1 MSDPVSVDSHPLV
14 VPRSASLPLV
24 RGQSP
29 DCNLTF
35 CRVVYDAAHSQQTLS
50 IHRQDIELSFAHHNR
65 GGAATGFRPTDK
77 MASSTSDMTI
87 DDAWESVK
95 SVVLAGWSKT
105 TRRMRAAGAV
115 LLFLCVLGFSSLPS
129 KLSSR
134 FKHQTDERPA
144 FSRFFSSDLRSR
156 NLPYP
161 GYLLCPSIM
170 VPMVLSRRT
179 TLAKLPS

>member
-35 CRVVYDAAHSQQTLS
+35 CRVVYDAALSQQTLS
-50 IHRQDIELSFAHHNR
+50 IHRLDIELSFAHHNR
-65 GGAATGFRPTDK
+65 GGAATGFGPTDK

-134 FKHQTDERPA
+134 FKHQTDGRPA
-144 FSRFFSSDLRSR
+144 FSRFFSSDLQSR